1 MTNEQI
7 IEYLRAYNMRETP
20 TPETDA
26 AWESVPTVGGVTPF
40 RDWAYAMYEH
50 ARRMELERDEF
61 LGRLTAL
68 ELRMPEELARLE
80 REVLEQACL
89 LEMGAERELVMLG
102 QIARLKRE
110 IAKCLTNQTKTNTM

>member
-1 MTNEQI
+1 MTTEQI
-7 IEYLRAYNMRETP
+7 IEYLRAYNMRERP

-26 AWESVPTVGGVTPF
+26 AWESVPTGGGVTPF

-61 LGRLTAL
+61 LDRLTEI
-68 ELRMPEELARLE
+68 ELRMPEEMARLE
-80 REVLEQACL
+80 REVLVQSSL
-89 LEMGAERELVMLG
+89 MDMGAERELVMLG

-110 IAKCLTNQTKTNTM
+110 IAKRLTNQTKTNTM

>member
-50 ARRMELERDEF
+50 ARRMELEHDE
-61 LGRLTAL
+61 LLDQLTEI
-68 ELRMPEELARLE
+68 ELRMPEEMARLE
-80 REVLEQACL
+80 REVAEQSLL

-110 IAKCLTNQTKTNTM
+110 IAKCMTD

>member
-50 ARRMELERDEF
+50 ARRMELQRDEF
-61 LGRLTAL
+61 LDRLTEI
-68 ELRMPEELARLE
+68 ELRMPEEMARLE
-80 REVLEQACL
+80 REVAEQSLL

-110 IAKCLTNQTKTNTM
+110 IAKCMTD